1 MFKINIY
8 TVKPLN
14 SRKENISLIIIFIA
28 IITLAGT
35 ILKIRHTSH
44 YAQQIKTDE
53 ISAFKELNS
62 IELSIYSDLRN
73 SSTEIHLLKDELNR
87 FPSVEEL
94 SDEEIAPFH
103 KDITWKEKGAIEWI
117 SFPHDESYIYIGFSD
132 DKKVGNFFMELK
144 NQKNEQVNI
153 YYTTEN
159 FSKDNIANNFEKYEP
174 LFRKI
179 IPYTGEDERKKFK
192 EE

>member
-8 TVKPLN
+8 IVKSLN

-28 IITLAGT
+28 IISIAGA
-35 ILKIRHTSH
+35 ILRIRHTPH
-44 YAQQIKTDE
+44 YVQQVKTNE

-62 IELSIYSDLRN
+62 IELSIYSDLKN
-73 SSTEIHLLKDELNR
+73 SSTEIYLLKDELNR
-87 FPSVEEL
+87 FPTVEEL
-94 SDEEIAPFH
+94 IEEEMTPFY
-103 KDITWKEKGAIEWI
+103 KDITWKEKGTIDWI
-117 SFPHDESYIYIGFSD
+117 SFPHEQNYIYIGLSED
-132 DKKVGNFFMELK
+132 RKVGNFFMELK
-144 NQKNEQVNI
+144 NKKDEEVNI

-159 FSKDNIANNFEKYEP
+159 FSKDNIVNNFEKYES
-174 LFRKI
+174 LFKKI